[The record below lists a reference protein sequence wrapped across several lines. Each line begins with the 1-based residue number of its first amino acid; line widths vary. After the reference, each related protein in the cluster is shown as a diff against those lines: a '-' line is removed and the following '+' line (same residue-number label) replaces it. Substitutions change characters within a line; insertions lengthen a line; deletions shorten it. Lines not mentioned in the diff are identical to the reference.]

1 MPKKRENGTGC
12 RRSMRLLKVDPS
24 GVSLP
29 ATPTQPTLIADEN
42 VRKCKNNMLLN
53 KIVKNLKCLKLD

>member
-1 MPKKRENGTGC
+1 
-12 RRSMRLLKVDPS
+12 MRLLKVEPS

-42 VRKCKNNMLLN
+42 VRKCKSNILLN
-53 KIVKNLKCLKLD
+53 KTLKNLKCLKLY